1 MNAMLR
7 PLLLRS
13 LLLLLA
19 PTLIR
24 AAESATPVTFSAG
37 AASADI
43 TPDPKM
49 LNWVPLKPYGALNDP
64 IFARAIVLSDGTAKI
79 ALIAWDLLDAR
90 EYAVARIRTAITKAT
105 GIPGTHVIIN
115 ASHNHSGPKSEMGS
129 EPNTQREAKTSR
141 PAQLDPLYRVWADRL
156 VQTCVGL
163 VAKADAARQPAT
175 LAIGRATIG
184 EWMFNRRPIKPD
196 STVLSML
203 NPADPYVLGQGLR
216 FGTVDPTMTV
226 LSLRT
231 ADGKGI
237 ATLFHAPIHAVA
249 IYGKVPG
256 ISADWPGAVVQRLRA
271 AAVGE
276 PIFLQGCAGDIV
288 PARRGFEAVKVMA
301 DGIAERILAAQK
313 VAVRLEPGPLRTS
326 RAIVGAPATVA
337 AGRGLS
343 RSNLDCE
350 VQVVTMGT
358 LAIVTLPGEPLSG
371 LSTAIQERSPFPHT
385 IVLGYS
391 NGRGIGYVGLPGN
404 KIKGG
409 YEMSDVG
416 HGADEAGGFLV
427 DSAVRL
433 LKEHAG
439 APKP

>member
-7 PLLLRS
+7 PLLLLS

-19 PTLIR
+19 PTLTR
-24 AAESATPVTFSAG
+24 AAAPVTFSAG

-64 IFARAIVLSDGTAKI
+64 IFARVIVLSDGTAKI

-156 VQTCVGL
+156 VQTCVDL

-203 NPADPYVLGQGLR
+203 SPADPYVLGQGLR

-237 ATLFHAPIHAVA
+237 ATLFHAPTTRSRSTANSPGFRPTGRGRSCSVC
-249 IYGKVPG
+249 VPRR
-256 ISADWPGAVVQRLRA
+256 SANPFSCRA
-271 AAVGE
+271 
-276 PIFLQGCAGDIV
+276 
-288 PARRGFEAVKVMA
+288 
-301 DGIAERILAAQK
+301 
-313 VAVRLEPGPLRTS
+313 
-326 RAIVGAPATVA
+326 APATSCRPGA
-337 AGRGLS
+337 DSRPS
-343 RSNLDCE
+343 RSWPMESRSAFSPRRKSRCAWNLVHC
-350 VQVVTMGT
+350 
-358 LAIVTLPGEPLSG
+358 APP
-371 LSTAIQERSPFPHT
+371 ARS
-385 IVLGYS
+385 
-391 NGRGIGYVGLPGN
+391 
-404 KIKGG
+404 
-409 YEMSDVG
+409 
-416 HGADEAGGFLV
+416 
-427 DSAVRL
+427 SARRPPWPP
-433 LKEHAG
+433 A
-439 APKP
+439 AA